1 MSYNKSQALTDNIN
15 AIRTAFLLKS
25 ENRAANREE
34 MAILE
39 KYSGFGGLKCI
50 LDTRPIEEWPASE
63 KTLFPLVEE
72 LKQVIKE
79 NSESD
84 SIAESFFRSLKNSV
98 LTAFY
103 TPEQI
108 VKTVGKQIEKST
120 RGNINY
126 MLDPSSGNGVFLNF
140 TEGKVHRTAYE
151 KDLLTG
157 LILSAKEPGTEVRVE
172 GFENLPE
179 MEEGIYDLVMSNIP
193 FGTVKVH
200 DYFYQKGSPIKQMAT
215 NTLHNYF
222 FVKGLDAVKEG
233 GLVVYITTRGV
244 ADSPSNKEIRRYLMQ
259 NANLI
264 STIRLTDD
272 LFTGTG
278 GIEVGSDLII
288 LQKNTHKKQLS
299 YDEKLFIGSREDNPI
314 TPNNYVNNP
323 IELHYLGTPYTG
335 TNQYGKYVTKFKSN
349 DVTYNT
355 LSELLQRDFNEKFN
369 LELYLKHSYL
379 SRPLTYSQT

>member
-1 MSYNKSQALTDNIN
+1 MSYNKSQVLTDNIN
-15 AIRTAFLLKS
+15 AIRTAFLLQS
-25 ENRAANREE
+25 ENRTANREE
-34 MAILE
+34 KSILE

-50 LDTRPIEEWPASE
+50 LDTRPVEEWPASE
-63 KTLFPLVEE
+63 KMLFPLVEE

-79 NSESD
+79 NSDSEST
-84 SIAESFFRSLKNSV
+84 AESFYRSLKNSV

-108 VKTVGKQIEKST
+108 VKTIGKQLENST
-120 RGNINY
+120 KGNIDY

-193 FGTVKVH
+193 FGTVKVY
-200 DYFYQKGSPIKQMAT
+200 DYSYQKGNAIKMMAT

-272 LFTGTG
+272 LFTQTG

-288 LQKNTHKKQLS
+288 LQKNAQKRLLS

-314 TPNNYVNNP
+314 TPNNY
-323 IELHYLGTPYTG
+323 
-335 TNQYGKYVTKFKSN
+335 
-349 DVTYNT
+349 
-355 LSELLQRDFNEKFN
+355 
-369 LELYLKHSYL
+369 
-379 SRPLTYSQT
+379 LTYSHT